1 MRQIRLVSNQTN
13 TEVSGI
19 QRLYLQ
25 NVKKSEFS
33 MKFSKIMLA
42 LVLSMI
48 SCSFFA
54 MPTHLWSDELKEF
67 KKEYVFAVI
76 PQGPPE
82 TMYRNWKP
90 FIDRLSHDTH
100 LALKLKLYER
110 MEDFDEDLREG
121 EVDFAYLNPI
131 QEIKAW
137 HASGYIPLVRN
148 KEIIRGVIFVKKNSG
163 IKNLQDLNGKEIAL
177 VGSGNVCS
185 IALRHDIQA
194 LDIKSHYVGSSSNV
208 YKNVEID
215 ESSAGGT
222 LDVVFEKD
230 IPTLAQ
236 EFRTIYTTDSLSSHP
251 IAAHPSVSLND
262 RFLVQENVMKYA
274 KDKNSQDLLKAIGMQ
289 DPVMANYQKD
299 YQPLE
304 ARLVKSS
311 ETAH

>member
-1 MRQIRLVSNQTN
+1 MN
-13 TEVSGI
+13 
-19 QRLYLQ
+19 
-25 NVKKSEFS
+25 
-33 MKFSKIMLA
+33 FSKIMLA
-42 LVLSMI
+42 LVLSII
-48 SCSFFA
+48 SFSFLTI
-54 MPTHLWSDELKEF
+54 PTRLMSTELKQF
-67 KKEYVFAVI
+67 KKEYTFAVI

-90 FIDRLSHDTH
+90 FIDRLSQDTN
-100 LALKLKLYER
+100 LTLKLKLYER
-110 MEDFDEDLREG
+110 MEDFEEDLQDG
-121 EVDFAYLNPI
+121 KVDFAYLNPI
-131 QEIKAW
+131 QEINAW

-148 KEIIRGVIFVKKNSG
+148 KEIIRGIIFVKKNSD

-185 IALRHDIQA
+185 IALRNDIQA
-194 LDIKSHYVGSSSNV
+194 QTLDIASRYVGSSSNV

-215 ESSAGGT
+215 ESIAGGT

-251 IAAHPSVSLND
+251 IAVHPSVSPNVRSLILD
-262 RFLVQENVMKYA
+262 SVMKYS
-274 KDKNSQDLLKAIGMQ
+274 KDKNSQDLLKALGMQ

-304 ARLVKSS
+304 ERLVKNSK
-311 ETAH
+311 AKR